1 MDHTNIF
8 DKKTSETIKIDNQKS
23 EKGASKEVS
32 KMSNKSKKIQK
43 DIKQVL
49 FRVDKNAITTARILD
64 HG

>member
-1 MDHTNIF
+1 MDHTNNF

-23 EKGASKEVS
+23 EKGASKEAS

-49 FRVDKNAITTARILD
+49 FRVDKNAIATARILD